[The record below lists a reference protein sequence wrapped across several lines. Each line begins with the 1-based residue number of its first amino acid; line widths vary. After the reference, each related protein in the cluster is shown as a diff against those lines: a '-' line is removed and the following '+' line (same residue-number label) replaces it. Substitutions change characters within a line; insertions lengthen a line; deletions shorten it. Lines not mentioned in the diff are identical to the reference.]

1 MAAEVSRR
9 LRDSG
14 NQAYAEGCAEYLAP
28 VLRSGRLLK
37 ASKFYRQALDA
48 SKSEEER
55 AKCRK
60 NLGAVHWK
68 HAKIFLELFPEGK
81 GSPLPDRP
89 PTFDIE
95 LSIAHYLAAL
105 RHGKASNQSAEWRK
119 NIKNIMEEMS
129 TFVVDRGDWILS
141 KPEFIA
147 SVNRMFGAEV
157 SSNGKCQAWATLSSG
172 FAQNAFDRAVKELRS
187 KDANG
192 SKRNYK
198 QCLALLHSCYG
209 PIEEAE
215 RRARPEFLEEVKT
228 LKTSVDNCHAT
239 CESIQ
244 ASEAGEKLMEDSLK
258 TPDRAVRH
266 DLVISALDK
275 FKEAAVLARGV
286 DAECEA
292 EAMAQVGDVYKEVF
306 KKDQQAH
313 PYYNVAVLL
322 AQNSDA
328 MLSAKWYQKA
338 KVALN
343 LFFNK
348 SKEAKARQE
357 EEDSEVLGQV
367 KKEVEKL
374 ETEFKKLK
382 TEEFL
387 FYLYQE
393 YPPKGNHCNYRLGEL
408 SSGAA
413 TRHALRKAIQHYHPD
428 HNAVEDDPQWIAIC
442 GEITKLLLEKHRV
455 YSKDGRS

>member
-1 MAAEVSRR
+1 MASESRR
-9 LRDSG
+9 LRSSG
-14 NQAYAEGCAEYLAP
+14 NQAYQEGCADYLAP

-37 ASKFYRQALDA
+37 ASKFYRQAFDA
-48 SKSEEER
+48 SRSEDER
-55 AKCRK
+55 AKCCK

-68 HAKIFLELFPEGK
+68 HAKLFLELFPEGK
-81 GSPLPDRP
+81 GSPLPDRS

-95 LSIAHYLAAL
+95 LSIEHYLAAL
-105 RHGKASNQSAEWRK
+105 RHGRASNQSAEWRQ
-119 NIKNIMEEMS
+119 NIKKKMEEMS
-129 TFVVDRGDWILS
+129 NYIVDQGDWVLS
-141 KPEFIA
+141 KAEFITN
-147 SVNRMFGAEV
+147 VNKLFGAEV
-157 SSNGKCQAWATLSSG
+157 SSGGKCQAWAILCLG
-172 FAQNAFDRAVKELRS
+172 FAQNAFDRAVKELRL
-187 KDANG
+187 KDVNG
-192 SKRNYK
+192 TKKNYR
-198 QCLALLHSCYG
+198 QSLALLHSCDG
-209 PIEEAE
+209 PLEEAD
-215 RRARPEFLEEVKT
+215 RRARPEFVEEVRT
-228 LKTSVDNCHAT
+228 LKTSVDNCRST

-244 ASEAGEKLMEDSLK
+244 ASVAGQKLMEESLK
-258 TPDRAVRH
+258 TNDKAVRH

-292 EAMAQVGDVYKEVF
+292 EAMAQVGDVYREVF

-343 LFFNK
+343 LFFKK
-348 SKEAKARQE
+348 SQEAKARQD

-367 KKEVEKL
+367 KREVEKL
-374 ETEFKKLK
+374 EMEFKKLK

-387 FYLYQE
+387 TYLYRE
-393 YPPKGNHCNYRLGEL
+393 YPPRGNHGNYRLGDL
-408 SSGAA
+408 STAAA

-428 HNAVEDDPQWIAIC
+428 HNGADDDPQWIGLC

-455 YSKDGRS
+455 FSTDCRS